1 MKPLS
6 PVDAIA
12 PAFSR
17 MRTVLMP
24 PAHAAGAPQRFR
36 FGFFLK
42 MVLVAALTNAAFYGA
57 SFGFGLQGVG
67 FAASAAGASVSH
79 RHIYHTPSFLAH
91 QAAFV
96 APSGTA
102 VAITAAL
109 VIAGLIALGLW
120 VLCGW
125 LWSRLRFT
133 LFDLVVYRGGRVAV
147 AWSEY
152 GQQAWR
158 YFGLMVL
165 VGLALVLLVA
175 ATAGPLFL
183 HLFAVLRHMTPQQ
196 INANPAV
203 IFEHILPMYGVIFLF
218 GLTAT
223 VADAVTQDFLLPPMA
238 IEDAPLEVAFGRFFS
253 LVRDRFW
260 GLLGYLLLRFVMEI
274 GLTWAALMAVFV
286 VLLILGLGGA
296 GVGFVL
302 YRSLWHLGGFSA
314 AMFVAYC
321 VVAGLILLALYL
333 LAMICV
339 YGIVALFKQC
349 YAVYFYGSHYQ
360 ELGNRIEPP
369 EQEAAPVTVIPPPTL
384 APDLKP
390 GLEPPP
396 PIW

>member
-17 MRTVLMP
+17 MRTVLTP
-24 PAHAAGAPQRFR
+24 PAGTPGEPQRFR
-36 FGFFLK
+36 FGFFFK

-57 SFGFGLQGVG
+57 SFGFGLQGAG
-67 FAASAAGASVSH
+67 FAASAAGTTMTH
-79 RHIYHTPSFLAH
+79 RHIYHAPSFIAH

-109 VIAGLIALGLW
+109 AIAGLIALALW

-152 GQQAWR
+152 GRQAWR

-165 VGLALVLLVA
+165 VGLALLLMVA

-196 INANPAV
+196 INADPAV

-223 VADAVTQDFLLPPMA
+223 VADAITQDFLLPPMA
-238 IEDAPLEVAFGRFFS
+238 LEDAPLEVAFGRFFS

-296 GVGFVL
+296 GIGFIL
-302 YRSLWHLGGFSA
+302 YRALWHLGGFSA

-321 VVAGLILLALYL
+321 VVAGLILLGLYL

-349 YAVYFYGSHYQ
+349 YAVYFYGSHYR

-369 EQEAAPVTVIPPPTL
+369 EPTPAPEPVVPPPPSL
-384 APDLKP
+384 SP

>member
-17 MRTVLMP
+17 MRTVLIP
-24 PAHAAGAPQRFR
+24 PADVPGAPQRFR
-36 FGFFLK
+36 FGFFFK
-42 MVLVAALTNAAFYGA
+42 MVLVAALTNAGFYGV
-57 SFGFGLQGVG
+57 SFGFGMQGVG
-67 FAASAAGASVSH
+67 FAASAAGTSISH
-79 RHIYHTPSFLAH
+79 RHIYHQPSFLVHRAS
-91 QAAFV
+91 FV

-102 VAITAAL
+102 VAVIAAF
-109 VIAGLIALGLW
+109 VIAGLIALALW
-120 VLCGW
+120 ILCGW

-133 LFDLVVYRGGRVAV
+133 LFDLVVYRGGRVAM

-152 GQQAWR
+152 GRQAWR

-165 VGLALVLLVA
+165 VGLALLLLIA

-183 HLFAVLRHMTPQQ
+183 HLFAILRHMTPQQ

-203 IFEHILPMYGVIFLF
+203 IFEHILPMYGVIILF

-223 VADAVTQDFLLPPMA
+223 IADAITQDFLLPPMA
-238 IEDAPLEVAFGRFFS
+238 LEDAPLETAFARFFS
-253 LVRDRFW
+253 LLRDRFW
-260 GLLGYLLLRFVMEI
+260 GVVGYLLLRFVMEI
-274 GLTWAALMAVFV
+274 GLTWAALMAAFV

-296 GVGFVL
+296 GIGFVL
-302 YRSLWHLGGFSA
+302 YRSLWHLGGLSA

-321 VVAGLILLALYL
+321 VVAGLILLGLYL
-333 LAMICV
+333 VAMTCV

-369 EQEAAPVTVIPPPTL
+369 EPGRVEVPVVPAPLPSS
-384 APDLKP
+384 
-390 GLEPPP
+390 LEPPP